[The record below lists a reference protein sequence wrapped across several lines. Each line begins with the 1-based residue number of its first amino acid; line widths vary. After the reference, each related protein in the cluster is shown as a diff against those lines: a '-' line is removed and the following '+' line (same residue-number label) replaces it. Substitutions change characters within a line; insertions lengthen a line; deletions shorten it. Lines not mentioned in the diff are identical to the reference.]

1 MKINTANQHL
11 VATRATNNAKTIM
24 LMGAMALIIVF
35 FGFTASVSTGNS
47 TYLWGAIIG
56 SALLNI
62 FSYFFSSSIALSQSG
77 AVLADQNKYPD
88 YYESVSAMARDY
100 DLPMPKLYVINDPSP
115 NAFATGRNAKNAS
128 VAVTTGLLAMLGKAE
143 LEGVLAHELTH
154 IKNKDMLVMTTVVV
168 MSGVLTMF
176 AHIGLNSAISS
187 RGSDRD
193 NGSAGLALV
202 IGLIA
207 SIVLPLAATIV
218 QMTISRKREFMAD
231 AGAGLLTGHPEALAS
246 ALAKIGGYTQ
256 PLQRASESTAHLYI
270 SCPFGGNVKAQ
281 SFFQKLFMTHPP
293 IEDRIKALV
302 G

>member
-11 VATRATNNAKTIM
+11 VASRAANNTKTII
-24 LMGAMALIIVF
+24 LMGFMAMIIIF
-35 FGFTASVSTGNS
+35 LGYTMSATTGNS
-47 TYLWGAIIG
+47 NYLFGAIIG
-56 SALLNI
+56 SILMNI
-62 FSYFFSSSIALSQSG
+62 FSYFFSASIALSQSG
-77 AVLADQNKYPD
+77 AVEADQNKYPH
-88 YYESVSAMARDY
+88 YFESVVAMSRDY
-100 DLPMPKLYVINDPSP
+100 ELPMPKLYVINDPAP

-128 VAVTTGLLAMLGKAE
+128 LAVTTGLLAMLGKAE

-154 IKNKDMLVMTTVVV
+154 IKNKDILIMTTVVV

-176 AHIGLNSAISS
+176 AHIGLNAAVSG
-187 RGSDRD
+187 RGNDRD
-193 NGSAGLALV
+193 NNSTLALV

-218 QMTISRKREFMAD
+218 QMTISRRREFMAD

-246 ALAKIGGYTQ
+246 ALQKIGGFAQ

-270 SCPFGGNVKAQ
+270 SCPFGGNTSAQ
-281 SFFQKLFMTHPP
+281 SFFQRLFMTHPP
-293 IEDRIKALV
+293 IEERIKALI